1 MLPRRF
7 WRGRMLMRMSWGIR
21 VASSPTIGI
30 FGGGQL
36 GRMVAMAARAMDVRS
51 VSLDPGSDC
60 PASQVT
66 DHHIAAAYDDL
77 DAARELA
84 DRSDVVTYEFE
95 NVDATAIERIAELKP
110 VYPSPSVL
118 RVCQDREIEKD
129 TLSAL
134 GIPVPQYR
142 IVRSVEEAVAAV
154 DDVGLPVVMKTVRW
168 GYDGKGQRVVRKA
181 GDAADAFNSL
191 GGSIDAPVIVESL
204 VDFAMEVSV
213 VCARDQS
220 GTVRTFPVSENVHVD
235 GILDV
240 SIVPARCSDAVKVK
254 AEGVARRVA
263 EGLDV
268 VGLIAVEMF
277 VARDGSVLVNELA
290 PRPHN
295 SGHWT
300 IEGCETS
307 QYEQLAR
314 IMVGMPMGDVGLR
327 SPTVM
332 VNLLGDVWEATGGF
346 AGLGSGHGDAADAST
361 SLWQV
366 GLSCWSQ
373 DGAHYGDWRD
383 GRRGIER
390 SSCRA
395 RGGDAT
401 HRRLRFER
409 CRR

>member
-1 MLPRRF
+1 M
-7 WRGRMLMRMSWGIR
+7 
-21 VASSPTIGI
+21 SSPTIGI

-36 GRMVAMAARAMDVRS
+36 GRMLAMAARAMDVRS
-51 VSLDPGSDC
+51 VSLDPGDDC

-95 NVDATAIERIAELKP
+95 NVDATAIEVISELKP

-134 GIPVPQYR
+134 GILVPEYR
-142 IVRSVEEAVAAV
+142 IVRSVEEAITAV
-154 DDVGLPVVMKTVRW
+154 GDVGLPVVMKTVRW
-168 GYDGKGQRVVRKA
+168 GYDGKGQRVARRA
-181 GDAADAFNSL
+181 GEVEGAFDAL
-191 GGSIDAPVIVESL
+191 GGSVDAPVIIESL
-204 VDFAMEVSV
+204 VDFSMEVSV
-213 VCARDQS
+213 VCGRDLK
-220 GTVRTFPVSENVHVD
+220 GEMRTFPVTENVHVD
-235 GILDV
+235 GILDT
-240 SIVPARCSDAVKVK
+240 SIVPARCSDGVRVE
-254 AEGVARRVA
+254 AERVARSVA
-263 EGLDV
+263 DGLDV

-314 IMVGMPMGDVGLR
+314 IMVGMPMGDVGLWT
-327 SPTVM
+327 PTVM
-332 VNLLGDVWEATGGF
+332 VNLLGDVWESTGGSPDWG
-346 AGLGSGHGDAADAST
+346 AVMGMPRTHLHLYGKSGYRVGRKMGHITVTGETVEEALSAAVAAREAAS
-361 SLWQV
+361 
-366 GLSCWSQ
+366 
-373 DGAHYGDWRD
+373 
-383 GRRGIER
+383 
-390 SSCRA
+390 RA
-395 RGGDAT
+395 
-401 HRRLRFER
+401 
-409 CRR
+409 

>member
-1 MLPRRF
+1 
-7 WRGRMLMRMSWGIR
+7 MS
-21 VASSPTIGI
+21 SSTIGI

-36 GRMVAMAARAMDVRS
+36 GRMLAMAARAMDVRS

-84 DRSDVVTYEFE
+84 ERSDVVTYEFE
-95 NVDATAIERIAELKP
+95 NVDATAIEVISELKP

-134 GIPVPQYR
+134 GILVPEYR
-142 IVRSVEEAVAAV
+142 IVRSVEEAITAV
-154 DDVGLPVVMKTVRW
+154 GDVGLPVVMKTVRW
-168 GYDGKGQRVVRKA
+168 GYDGKGQRVARRA
-181 GDAADAFNSL
+181 GEVEGAFDAL
-191 GGSIDAPVIVESL
+191 GGSVDAPVIIESL
-204 VDFAMEVSV
+204 VDFSMEVSV
-213 VCARDQS
+213 VCGRDLK
-220 GTVRTFPVSENVHVD
+220 GEMRTFPVTENVHVD
-235 GILDV
+235 GILDT
-240 SIVPARCSDAVKVK
+240 SIVPARCSDGVRVE
-254 AEGVARRVA
+254 AERVARSVA
-263 EGLDV
+263 DGLDV

-332 VNLLGDVWEATGGF
+332 VNLLGDVWEATDGSPDWG
-346 AGLGSGHGDAADAST
+346 AVLGMARTHLHLYGKSGYRVGRKMGHITVTGETVEEALSAAVAAREAAMRRTDA
-361 SLWQV
+361 
-366 GLSCWSQ
+366 
-373 DGAHYGDWRD
+373 
-383 GRRGIER
+383 
-390 SSCRA
+390 
-395 RGGDAT
+395 
-401 HRRLRFER
+401 
-409 CRR
+409 

>member
-1 MLPRRF
+1 
-7 WRGRMLMRMSWGIR
+7 MS
-21 VASSPTIGI
+21 SSTIGI

-95 NVDATAIERIAELKP
+95 NVDATAIEVISELKP

-134 GIPVPQYR
+134 GILVPEYR
-142 IVRSVEEAVAAV
+142 IVRSVEEAITAV
-154 DDVGLPVVMKTVRW
+154 GDVGLPVVMKTVRW
-168 GYDGKGQRVVRKA
+168 GYDGKGQRVARRA
-181 GDAADAFNSL
+181 GEVEGAFDAL
-191 GGSIDAPVIVESL
+191 GGSVDAPVIIESL
-204 VDFAMEVSV
+204 VDFSMEVSV
-213 VCARDQS
+213 VCGRDLK
-220 GTVRTFPVSENVHVD
+220 GEMRTFPVTENVHVD
-235 GILDV
+235 GILDT
-240 SIVPARCSDAVKVK
+240 SIVPARCSDGVRVE
-254 AEGVARRVA
+254 AERVARSVA
-263 EGLDV
+263 DGLDV

-332 VNLLGDVWEATGGF
+332 VNLLGDVWEATDGSPDWG
-346 AGLGSGHGDAADAST
+346 AVLGMPRTHLHLYGKSGYRVGRKMGHITVTGETVEEALSAAVA
-361 SLWQV
+361 
-366 GLSCWSQ
+366 
-373 DGAHYGDWRD
+373 AR
-383 GRRGIER
+383 EAAM
-390 SSCRA
+390 RA
-395 RGGDAT
+395 
-401 HRRLRFER
+401 
-409 CRR
+409 

>member
-1 MLPRRF
+1 M
-7 WRGRMLMRMSWGIR
+7 
-21 VASSPTIGI
+21 SSPTIGI

-36 GRMVAMAARAMDVRS
+36 GRMLAMAARAMDVRS

-95 NVDATAIERIAELKP
+95 NVDATAIEVISELKP

-129 TLSAL
+129 TLSGL
-134 GIPVPQYR
+134 GILVPEYR
-142 IVRSVEEAVAAV
+142 IVRSVEEAVAAM

-181 GDAADAFNSL
+181 GDAADAFSSL
-191 GGSIDAPVIVESL
+191 GGSVDAPVIVESL

-235 GILDV
+235 GILDT
-240 SIVPARCSDAVKVK
+240 SIVPARCSDAVKAEAERVAK
-254 AEGVARRVA
+254 AVA

-277 VARDGSVLVNELA
+277 VTRDGSVLVNELA

-332 VNLLGDVWEATGGF
+332 VNLLGDVWEATDGSPDWG
-346 AGLGSGHGDAADAST
+346 AVLGMARTHLHLYGKSGYRVGRKMGHITVTGETVEEALSAAVAAREAAMRRTDA
-361 SLWQV
+361 
-366 GLSCWSQ
+366 
-373 DGAHYGDWRD
+373 
-383 GRRGIER
+383 
-390 SSCRA
+390 
-395 RGGDAT
+395 
-401 HRRLRFER
+401 
-409 CRR
+409 